1 MSEPDDVRALLGAYA
16 LDAVDDAERQAV
28 DELVA
33 RDPAAAAEL
42 DSLRAVAA
50 RLAAATPAD
59 PPAALRETVL
69 AAVAATPQARRRRR
83 PRARGRARADTP
95 DVLGG
100 AVPDWPSTGVT
111 DPATDVPGGGE
122 PGPGSDVLG
131 ADVTSPDDVTGLA
144 ERGPAPVQE
153 MPPRPRTRPAQ
164 KRSGARWWALAA
176 AVAIGAAVPG
186 AVAVQQAQRARE
198 AEQQQE
204 ALADL
209 LTDPSAVVVHGTATG
224 GDGTATAVLTD
235 DRALFSAS
243 GLPPLD
249 AGQVYQLWVVDA
261 DGAASSAGVMVWD
274 DGTVRQLADG
284 FAAGDTLAMTVEP
297 AGGSEQPTTTPLVT
311 LTAA

>member
-16 LDAVDDAERQAV
+16 LDAVDDADRRAV

-42 DSLRAVAA
+42 DDLRAVAA
-50 RLAAATPAD
+50 RLAGATPAD
-59 PPAALRETVL
+59 PPPALREAVL
-69 AAVAATPQARRRRR
+69 AAVAGMPQTSA
-83 PRARGRARADTP
+83 G
-95 DVLGG
+95 GG
-100 AVPDWPSTGVT
+100 AHADPVPSDA
-111 DPATDVPGGGE
+111 PAGDRPVP
-122 PGPGSDVLG
+122 
-131 ADVTSPDDVTGLA
+131 AA
-144 ERGPAPVQE
+144 E
-153 MPPRPRTRPAQ
+153 MPPRPRSRPQ
-164 KRSGARWWALAA
+164 RKRSGARWWALAA

-209 LTDPSAVVVHGTATG
+209 LTDPSAVVVHGTATDG
-224 GDGTATAVLTD
+224 GGAATAVLTD

-249 AGQVYQLWVVDA
+249 AGEVYQLWVVDA
-261 DGAASSAGVMVWD
+261 AGTASSAGVMVWD

-284 FAAGDTLAMTVEP
+284 FTSGDALAMTVEP

-311 LTAA
+311 LTAS